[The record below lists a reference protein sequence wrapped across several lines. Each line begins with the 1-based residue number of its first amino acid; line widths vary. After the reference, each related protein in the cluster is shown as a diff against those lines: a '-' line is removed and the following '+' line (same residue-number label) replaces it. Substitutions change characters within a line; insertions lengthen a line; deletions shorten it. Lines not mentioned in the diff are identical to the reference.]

1 MEKKDEAEVLLGYT
15 YGSIYILAEGPLI
28 IFLVAIPRNMG
39 LFYVASTIVHGLTV
53 LKRIQTTKNGGL
65 LYCAFNV
72 RCFIVYSMWTDQR
85 AFTVH

>member
-1 MEKKDEAEVLLGYT
+1 MEKKDEAEVLLSYT
-15 YGSIYILAEGPLI
+15 YGSIYILAECPLI

-39 LFYVASTIVHGLTV
+39 LFDVANTIMHGLTV
-53 LKRIQTTKNGGL
+53 LKSIQTTKNGGL

-72 RCFIVYSMWTDQR
+72 RCFIVHSMWTDQR